1 MLKQSVIMIIENTS
15 ERVAPAATA
24 DYDTNNN
31 NSRWFLWTV
40 SVKSVP
46 PNFVNYIESV
56 IYYLHPTFSQNII
69 RSKDK
74 ESNFLLASQGWG
86 EFNIRIEVIL
96 KDQRKA
102 ILNHW
107 LSLEDENGIHKNQTI
122 VKLYEDD
129 FKKPRINLT
138 R

>member
-1 MLKQSVIMIIENTS
+1 MLKESVIIIIENTS
-15 ERVAPAATA
+15 ERVAAAV
-24 DYDTNNN
+24 DDTKDNT
-31 NSRWFLWTV
+31 SHWFLWTV
-40 SVKSVP
+40 SVKSIP
-46 PNFVNYIESV
+46 SNFLNYIESV

-69 RSKDK
+69 KSKDK
-74 ESNFLLASQGWG
+74 ESNFLLVSQGWG
-86 EFNIRIEVIL
+86 EFNITIEIVL

-107 LSLEDENGIHKNQTI
+107 LSLKDENGINKNQTI
-122 VKLYEDD
+122 IKLYDDD

>member
-1 MLKQSVIMIIENTS
+1 MIIENTS
-15 ERVAPAATA
+15 ERVAISAA
-24 DYDTNNN
+24 DDNTNNN
-31 NSRWFLWTV
+31 NSHWFLWTV

-46 PNFVNYIESV
+46 SNFVNYIESV

-69 RSKDK
+69 KSKDK

-86 EFNIRIEVIL
+86 EFNITVEIIL

-107 LSLEDENGIHKNQTI
+107 LSLEDENGIYKNQTI
-122 VKLYEDD
+122 IKLYEDD

>member
-1 MLKQSVIMIIENTS
+1 MLKESIIIIIENTS
-15 ERVAPAATA
+15 ERVAAAFDDNVKDNT
-24 DYDTNNN
+24 
-31 NSRWFLWTV
+31 SQWFLWTV
-40 SVKSVP
+40 SLKSIP
-46 PNFVNYIESV
+46 SNFLNYIESV

-69 RSKDK
+69 KSKDK

-86 EFNIRIEVIL
+86 EFNITIEIVL

-107 LSLEDENGIHKNQTI
+107 LSLKDENGINKNQTI
-122 VKLYEDD
+122 IKLYDDD
-129 FKKPRINLT
+129 FKKSRINLT

>member
-1 MLKQSVIMIIENTS
+1 MLKESVIIIIENTS
-15 ERVAPAATA
+15 ERVAAAP
-24 DYDTNNN
+24 DDTKD
-31 NSRWFLWTV
+31 SISHWFLWTV
-40 SVKSVP
+40 SVKSIP
-46 PNFVNYIESV
+46 SNFLNYIESV

-69 RSKDK
+69 KSKDK
-74 ESNFLLASQGWG
+74 ESNFLLVSQGWG
-86 EFNIRIEVIL
+86 EFNIPIEIVL

-107 LSLEDENGIHKNQTI
+107 LSLKDENGINKNQTI
-122 VKLYEDD
+122 IKLYDDD

>member
-15 ERVAPAATA
+15 ERVAPAAAA
-24 DYDTNNN
+24 DDNSNN
-31 NSRWFLWTV
+31 NSCWFLWTV

-46 PNFVNYIESV
+46 PNFVNYVESV

-74 ESNFLLASQGWG
+74 KSNFLLASQGWG
-86 EFNIRIEVIL
+86 EFNIRIDVIL

-102 ILNHW
+102 TLNHW
-107 LSLEDENGIHKNQTI
+107 LSLEDENGVYKNQTI

>member
-15 ERVAPAATA
+15 ERVAPSA
-24 DYDTNNN
+24 DGDVNNN

-129 FKKPRINLT
+129 FRKPRINLT

>member
-24 DYDTNNN
+24 DDDANNN

-56 IYYLHPTFSQNII
+56 IYYLHPTFSQNVI

-102 ILNHW
+102 TLNHW